1 MLYYHIRKGCQ
12 ILSAHFSINF
22 LLIWNSDMVVQMV
35 KLGCSYI
42 IFDVV
47 IFRFVWVYPVIYGM
61 LHE

>member
-1 MLYYHIRKGCQ
+1 
-12 ILSAHFSINF
+12 
-22 LLIWNSDMVVQMV
+22 MVVQMV